1 MDVGLHQTDNM
12 FRILNMQL
20 HKKRDSCQ
28 RLVDASAQLIVVN
41 ALVVMRRKKNIKVIY
56 KKKSVLLHPFVA
68 KKKPNFNHKTKLEK
82 KNNRTN
88 R

>member
-41 ALVVMRRKKNIKVIY
+41 ALVVIRRRKKHQSYIQ
-56 KKKSVLLHPFVA
+56 KKICFAPPFCGE
-68 KKKPNFNHKTKLEK
+68 KKTNFNHKTKLEK
-82 KNNRTN
+82 KEQ
-88 R
+88 